1 MRIGLDF
8 VVQRQDVQRIQ
19 MLTFILVQTF
29 DLYVKQGVRVDD
41 LTSVFLDVL
50 GKAALVFQLDLCQL
64 LQHLLVILVGEQLF

>member
-29 DLYVKQGVRVDD
+29 DLYVKQGVRVYD

-50 GKAALVFQLDLCQL
+50 GKAALVFQLDCQL